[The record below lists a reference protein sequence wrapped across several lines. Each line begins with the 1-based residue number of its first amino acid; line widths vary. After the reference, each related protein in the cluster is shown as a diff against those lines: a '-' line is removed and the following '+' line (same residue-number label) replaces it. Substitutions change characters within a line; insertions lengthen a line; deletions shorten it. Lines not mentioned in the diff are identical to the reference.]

1 MTVQTYEPRGAA
13 RDLLK
18 AREGSVVISGPA
30 GTGKSLAAL
39 YKVHLTAM
47 LAPGSRQVILR
58 QTHASLT
65 TSTLVTFERQ
75 VVASAMAAGDVKWFG
90 GSGRKP
96 PAYEYANGS
105 VVLVGGLDQPGKF
118 LSTEYDRITIDE
130 ANQVSVAAYET
141 LITRLRG
148 RGGTYRQI
156 VLACNP
162 DHPEHWIMKKVHAG
176 DLRILYS
183 VHEDNPYLIGKDG
196 TRTPDGEDYLGRL
209 DALSGVRRLRYRDG
223 VWAAAEGLV
232 FDDWRD
238 STNILDPFEIPKSWP
253 LFLTVDFGFS
263 NPFVCQWWRV
273 DSDGRMYLTREIHQT
288 QVLVEDHA
296 RRIRSILDEN
306 AETEPAPFAV
316 VCDHD
321 AEDRATLTRHLK
333 LPTVAAKKGV
343 SRGIQLTQAR
353 MRPAGDGRPRLFVV
367 RDALLGRDLT
377 AEAQSRP
384 RGFLGEVNGYV
395 WETVRGSDGIPKEV
409 PVKLNDHSMD
419 AGRYAVA
426 HLDWNQE
433 PKLGNPARAAQSA
446 PRPGSPWARPV
457 GR

>member
-1 MTVQTYEPRGAA
+1 VTVQVYAPYGAA
-13 RDLLK
+13 RELLLSRD
-18 AREGSVVISGPA
+18 AAVVASGAA

-39 YKVHLTAM
+39 YKTHLTAM
-47 LAPGSRQVILR
+47 LVPGSRQVILR

-65 TSTLVTFERQ
+65 TSTLVTFEQQ
-75 VVASAMAAGDVKWFG
+75 VIASAMAAGDVKWFG

-105 VVLVGGLDQPGKF
+105 AILVGGLDQPGKF
-118 LSTEYDRITIDE
+118 LSTEYDRILVDE
-130 ANQVSVAAYET
+130 ANQISITAFET
-141 LITRLRG
+141 LLTRLRG
-148 RGGTYRQI
+148 RAATYKQI

-162 DHPEHWIMKKVHAG
+162 DHPDHWIKKKSEDG
-176 DLRILYS
+176 SIRMLYS
-183 VHEDNPYLIGKDG
+183 IHMDNPYLFNRDG
-196 TRTPDGEDYLGRL
+196 SPTAEGVEYLAKL
-209 DALSGVRRLRYRDG
+209 EKLTGVRRARYLEGRW
-223 VWAAAEGLV
+223 VAAEGTV

-238 STNILDPFEIPKSWP
+238 EYNVIEHLDIPKSWP
-253 LFLTVDFGFS
+253 LFLTVDFGYS

-273 DSDGRMYLTREIHQT
+273 DPDGRMYLTREIHKS

-296 RRIRSILDEN
+296 RNIRSILDDN
-306 AETEPAPFAV
+306 AETEPVPFAV

-321 AEDRATLTRHLK
+321 AEDRATLERHLG

-353 MRPAGDGRPRLFVV
+353 TRKAGDGRPRLFVL
-367 RDALLGRDLT
+367 RDALMGRDLVS
-377 AEAQSRP
+377 EAQARP
-384 RGFLGEVNGYV
+384 RGFLGEVTGYV

-409 PVKLNDHSMD
+409 PVKKNDHSMD

-426 HLDWNQE
+426 HLDWHE
-433 PKLGNPARAAQSA
+433 DSKVGNPAQRQPA
-446 PRPGSPWARPV
+446 PATNNTWSRPV